1 MVKKKYN
8 EATTVASSRSRLG
21 KKGNNKPI
29 KAGAAAQRQF
39 TEAIKK
45 MFNTK
50 DIQIEVEPNVDTIN
64 NIVNKKDKKKLN

>member
-29 KAGAAAQRQF
+29 KAGAAAQREF
-39 TEAIKK
+39 LKNLLNALGGVEGVSISIDGSERVPIKEIKK
-45 MFNTK
+45 R
-50 DIQIEVEPNVDTIN
+50 
-64 NIVNKKDKKKLN
+64 LN

>member
-29 KAGAAAQRQF
+29 KAGAAAQREF
-39 TEAIKK
+39 LKFLTNALGGVEGVSISIDGSERIPIKEIKK
-45 MFNTK
+45 R
-50 DIQIEVEPNVDTIN
+50 
-64 NIVNKKDKKKLN
+64 LN

>member
-29 KAGAAAQRQF
+29 KAGAEAQRDF
-39 TEAIKK
+39 LKFLTNVLGGVEGVSISIDGSERIPIKEIKK
-45 MFNTK
+45 R
-50 DIQIEVEPNVDTIN
+50 
-64 NIVNKKDKKKLN
+64 LN